1 MTDIVFFDGNCPFCN
16 KTVMQLA
23 KLDERNQFMFV
34 SNISNKGKEMLK
46 KKKLLMAS
54 NSTIVTLTNGVY
66 YTKIKAIYHF
76 LRTAKKLLLLQF
88 FIWIIPL
95 FLSNRVYDYIAR
107 NRLKIVKGAC
117 EIPSQQLLEKF
128 VLE

>member
-76 LRTAKKLLLLQF
+76 LRTAKKLLFLQF